1 MDVAWI
7 IVLVLAVATMT
18 VGNVLGLWQDNLRR
32 LLAYS
37 SIAHAGYLL
46 IGIAVGFA
54 AKVEG
59 LKPAFD
65 GIQAALFY
73 VTVYALATIGSFA
86 ILGYLGSRK
95 RQIDEIHDLA
105 GLGHT
110 RPWAALALSA
120 LLLSLAGMPPLAGF
134 LGKLVLFYSAI
145 GTESPEK
152 WRLTVSFIAL
162 AVAGGLNAAIA
173 AGYYLRVIAA
183 MYFGAPAER
192 PAAAGGRG
200 ALAAAVLGLA
210 LVIGLG
216 LFPSKVTTRRS
227 SGGRSP
233 QVARR
238 PIGQCR

>member
-1 MDVAWI
+1 
-7 IVLVLAVATMT
+7 
-18 VGNVLGLWQDNLRR
+18 
-32 LLAYS
+32 LAYS

-54 AKVEG
+54 AGIER
-59 LKPAFD
+59 LTPAFD
-65 GIQAALFY
+65 GIQATLFY
-73 VTVYALATIGSFA
+73 VTVYALATIGAFA
-86 ILGYLGSRK
+86 VLGYLGSRK
-95 RQIDEIHDLA
+95 RQIDDLSDVA
-105 GLGHT
+105 GLAYT
-110 RPWAALALSA
+110 RPWAALALSV

-192 PAAAGGRG
+192 PAGHGGRG
-200 ALAAAVLGLA
+200 ALAAAAIGLA

-216 LFPSKVTTRRS
+216 LFPSQVM
-227 SGGRSP
+227 SG
-233 QVARR
+233 ARQAAQALQR
-238 PIGQCR
+238 DR